1 MSETNFGAPTP
12 QFGTAEYAAKPGTDV
27 CKSCK
32 QAITGLYYRVNGSLA
47 CDRCVNQLKDQL
59 PKDTHSAFVR
69 GLAFGIGG
77 AVIGLILYSAFTI
90 ITGIVIGYV
99 SLAVG
104 WIIAKAFKM
113 GSRGIGGRR
122 YQIAAAALTYA
133 AVSLAAVPIY
143 FSAISKEQ
151 ARKPARTQTAPAP
164 VSPDNG
170 SSPSDADIASG
181 SVPLEKPKVS
191 LGECARASFAHRSR
205 LPISRAG
212 ESSGWGHWPRHPVCR
227 HEHRLEADGRSK
239 GRNPRPF
246 RRSSILA
253 AAHTRL
259 VRLPHTTCAHR
270 LPRTHSQLPQLR
282 RGLASRS
289 FSLRTMPFFGS
300 QRRVG
305 SHLHARQIS

>member
-1 MSETNFGAPTP
+1 MSETNFGSPAP
-12 QFGTAEYAAKPGTDV
+12 QFGTAEYTAKSGTDV

-77 AVIGLILYSAFTI
+77 AVIGLILYSAFSI
-90 ITGIVIGYV
+90 ITGIEIGYV

-143 FSAISKEQ
+143 FSAANKE
-151 ARKPARTQTAPAP
+151 ARKPVQIQTAPAP
-164 VSPDNG
+164 VSPG
-170 SSPSDADIASG
+170 HSSSPSDTETATESLP
-181 SVPLEKPKVS
+181 SEKPKVS
-191 LGECARASFAHRSR
+191 LGKA
-205 LPISRAG
+205 LGLLLLI
-212 ESSGWGHWPRHPVCR
+212 
-227 HEHRLEADGRSK
+227 
-239 GRNPRPF
+239 
-246 RRSSILA
+246 
-253 AAHTRL
+253 
-259 VRLPHTTCAHR
+259 
-270 LPRTHSQLPQLR
+270 
-282 RGLASRS
+282 GLAS
-289 FSLRTMPFFGS
+289 PFLGLENP
-300 QRRVG
+300 VG
-305 SHLHARQIS
+305 GAIGLVILFVGMNIAWKLAAGPKVEILGPFVAGTSSPPPATA

>member
-47 CDRCVNQLKDQL
+47 CERCVNQLKDQL

-143 FSAISKEQ
+143 FSEVNKEQ
-151 ARKPARTQTAPAP
+151 SPKPVRTQTAPAP
-164 VSPDNG
+164 VSPNNS
-170 SSPSDADIASG
+170 SSPSDDDNASR
-181 SVPLEKPKVS
+181 SVPSEKPKVS
-191 LGECARASFAHRSR
+191 LGKA
-205 LPISRAG
+205 LGLLLLI
-212 ESSGWGHWPRHPVCR
+212 
-227 HEHRLEADGRSK
+227 
-239 GRNPRPF
+239 
-246 RRSSILA
+246 
-253 AAHTRL
+253 
-259 VRLPHTTCAHR
+259 
-270 LPRTHSQLPQLR
+270 
-282 RGLASRS
+282 GLAS
-289 FSLRTMPFFGS
+289 PFLALENPLGGAIGLVILF
-300 QRRVG
+300 VG
-305 SHLHARQIS
+305 MNIAWKLAAGPKVEILGPFVAGASSPPVPA